1 MMNKEI
7 VNRIEVEIGTLLDE
21 LKNLDPT
28 TEEYKGIVTTIN
40 RLYET
45 VNKEK
50 EIGIKQDTIL
60 LDADKNVEDRNVR
73 LKENKSVTL
82 LNGLKTGVELAAVV
96 VPVVF
101 YGVWMQKG
109 FEFEKEGTIT
119 SNTFKGLIG
128 KFKTNR

>member
-7 VNRIEVEIGTLLDE
+7 VNRIEAEIGTLLDE

-28 TEEYKGIVTTIN
+28 TEEYKGIVATIN